1 MSRFATLVFFFAMW
15 FHSIAF
21 ERQKVVFCPMEAV
34 FLPFR
39 SVVFRLWKCSFQTL
53 NDNQLDFIAQVPYS
67 VGNTRNPDKQGLY
80 DHFVTS

>member
-1 MSRFATLVFFFAMW
+1 MAS
-15 FHSIAF
+15 
-21 ERQKVVFCPMEAV
+21 ERQKARFRPMEAV
-34 FLPFR
+34 FLPFG
-39 SVVFRLWKCSFQTL
+39 SIVFRLWKGSFQTL